1 MTFNEDIFKNI
12 NELINNLPF
21 DVYKENKELI
31 FDIINGVSDLLKD
44 NTDLR
49 CDNELLTSY
58 ADINED
64 LYNLDIVD
72 SNLNEYDSPYGDGDQ
87 QEDCDEDFDDDDEDE
102 DDIDDDDFESIHIID
117 DEDCC
122 DSLKRGTVSFH
133 KTEPITEDNVNF
145 NLEPTIL
152 KHLVKFLYCGADDL
166 EESDFLK
173 VQVVE
178 EYQIKN
184 AYITTKYVPTGRA
197 YCNSTASDY
206 YYIQEQLG
214 LVYNGRHRYCISGP
228 LLNKR
233 YESVICEVYEVASR
247 DEISY
252 SLNYQ
257 LTFKN
262 F

>member
-1 MTFNEDIFKNI
+1 M
-12 NELINNLPF
+12 
-21 DVYKENKELI
+21 
-31 FDIINGVSDLLKD
+31 
-44 NTDLR
+44 
-49 CDNELLTSY
+49 
-58 ADINED
+58 
-64 LYNLDIVD
+64 YNLDIVD
-72 SNLNEYDSPYGDGDQ
+72 SNLNEYDSPYGEQ
-87 QEDCDEDFDDDDEDE
+87 IAIQEDEDFDDDDEDE
-102 DDIDDDDFESIHIID
+102 DDIDDDDFESIHIIED

-173 VQVVE
+173 VQLVE

-214 LVYNGRHRYCISGP
+214 LVYNGCHRYCISGP

-233 YESVICEVYEVASR
+233 YESVMCEVYEVASR